1 MTDADTTSE
10 DSTADRTTDAAAIGA
25 TDPDR
30 LGFAATMAEL
40 ERIVAEL
47 DSESLDVD
55 LLADRVERAA
65 VLVTWCR
72 ERIDGTRF
80 RVEEIL
86 DRLE

>member
-1 MTDADTTSE
+1 MTDADTGQDGTAD
-10 DSTADRTTDAAAIGA
+10 DSTDEAASAA
-25 TDPDR
+25 TDPER

-55 LLADRVERAA
+55 LLAERVERAA

-86 DRLE
+86 ERLE